1 MQDIEKNLK
10 DSQESQALAPEMREA
25 IQVLTV
31 NKLLEPL
38 VNDLNSNTEQML
50 SQESSPTSERSL
62 DPLKQELVDQGLS
75 PEDAEELLQIS

>member
-1 MQDIEKNLK
+1 
-10 DSQESQALAPEMREA
+10 MREA

-50 SQESSPTSERSL
+50 SQESSPTSERSS